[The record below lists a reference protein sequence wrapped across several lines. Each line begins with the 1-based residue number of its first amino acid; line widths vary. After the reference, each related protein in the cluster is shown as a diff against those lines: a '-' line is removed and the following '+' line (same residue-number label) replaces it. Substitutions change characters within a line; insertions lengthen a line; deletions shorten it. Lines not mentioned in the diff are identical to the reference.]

1 MLKNSL
7 GVFLTTQSNFFF
19 LILRSFIQNF
29 GGLKG
34 WLTFNPQIFSIKP
47 FLMYE
52 VKLRYEVKLNTGS
65 YFQVFLLHEFFKHV
79 TAFLSAIGTNK

>member
-7 GVFLTTQSNFFF
+7 GVFLTTRSNSFF

-34 WLTFNPQIFSIKP
+34 WLTFNPPIFSIKP

-52 VKLRYEVKLNTGS
+52 VKQNTGS
-65 YFQVFLLHEFFKHV
+65 HFQVFLLHEFFKHV